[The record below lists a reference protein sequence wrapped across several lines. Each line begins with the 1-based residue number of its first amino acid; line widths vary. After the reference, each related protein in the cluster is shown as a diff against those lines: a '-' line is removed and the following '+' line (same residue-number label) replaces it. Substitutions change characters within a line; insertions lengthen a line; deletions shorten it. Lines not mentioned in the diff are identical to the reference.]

1 MAIETNIQYAGSS
14 PADWARHVATT
25 QRKDLKKV
33 SKEMLRSHQLTALIE
48 RDGGIETGLSGRN
61 FSWPVQYKLHDDYAN
76 TGMQAR
82 NFAPTA
88 QHLTANL
95 EWGGIEVTDSIRER
109 EVLENRGKEAIVR
122 IVDTMHS
129 RMKESIV
136 QKFAPRL
143 YDDGAT
149 TSHKIYGLDSMFG
162 VSASATYYKAYDWG
176 ALGAS
181 PSMTSIDAT
190 SGDPIMV
197 NDDNYAGLD
206 TDFGAY
212 GGSQTSGAFPEG
224 FCDEEADFWTGPI
237 FNSNSTF
244 FSGAAISAATG
255 WQENAPEI
263 LRYAITH
270 LRRNA
275 SAKRRLNLFVMN
287 RTLLYQLKNQLLG
300 SGAGRPEV
308 GLVTSENG
316 LKRFGFSGTFEFDGI
331 ECTEEYFVPNS
342 TTIIN
347 STTYTDRP
355 TCYGIATGAMSF
367 HSAYDDLFSVDPKSG
382 EYDMH
387 TQAYLY
393 AIRMLG
399 QLKLDGPRNF
409 CKISAYTATSG

>member
-1 MAIETNIQYAGSS
+1 MAIESNIQYAGSS

-25 QRKDLKKV
+25 QRKDLRKV

-76 TGMQAR
+76 TGMQPR

-129 RMKESIV
+129 RMKESIM

-162 VSASATYYKAYDWG
+162 VSVSTNYQAYDWG
-176 ALGAS
+176 TNGAS
-181 PSMTSIDAT
+181 PSMTAEAVAV
-190 SGDPIMV
+190 GDPVMV
-197 NDDNYAGLD
+197 NDDSYAGLD

-224 FCDEEADFWTGPI
+224 VCDEEADFWTGPI

-244 FSGAAISAATG
+244 FGSPIAGATG
-255 WQENAPEI
+255 WIDNAPEI

-275 SAKRRLNLFVMN
+275 TAKRRLNLFVMN

-308 GLVTSENG
+308 GLVSSENG
-316 LKRFGFSGTFEFDGI
+316 LKRFGFTGTFEFDGI
-331 ECTEEYFVPNS
+331 ECTEEYFVPNT
-342 TTIIN
+342 TTIYGG
-347 STTYTDRP
+347 TTYTDRL
-355 TCYGIATGAMSF
+355 TCYGLATGAMSF
-367 HSAYDDLFSVDPKSG
+367 HSAYDELFSVDPKSG

-393 AIRMLG
+393 AMRMLG

-409 CKISAYTATSG
+409 CKIAGYSATS

>member
-76 TGMQAR
+76 TGMQPR

-149 TSHKIYGLDSMFG
+149 TSHKIYGLDSMTG
-162 VSASATYYKAYDWG
+162 VSISTNYQAYDWG
-176 ALGAS
+176 TAGAS
-181 PSMTSIDAT
+181 PSMTAEAVAV
-190 SGDPIMV
+190 GDPIMV

-224 FCDEEADFWTGPI
+224 FCDEEADFWTIPLI
-237 FNSNSTF
+237 NSNSSF
-244 FSGAAISAATG
+244 FGSIASATG
-255 WQENAPEI
+255 WMDNAPEI

-275 SAKRRLNLFVMN
+275 TAKRRLNLFVMN

-308 GLVTSENG
+308 GLVSSESG
-316 LKRFGFSGTFEFDGI
+316 LKKFGFTGTFEFDGI
-331 ECTEEYFVPNS
+331 ECTEEYFVPNT
-342 TTIIN
+342 TTIYGG
-347 STTYTDRP
+347 TTYTDRP
-355 TCYGIATGAMSF
+355 TCYGLATGAMSF
-367 HSAYDDLFSVDPKSG
+367 HSAYDELFSVDPKSG

-393 AIRMLG
+393 AMRMLG

-409 CKISAYTATSG
+409 CKIAGYSATS